1 MDARPV
7 PPASVTVAS
16 ILGILGSGAVLIVG
30 ALFGLGARAAQS
42 GNNAGM
48 TPHVRMILHVVTYS
62 LLVGGVLGVLIGV
75 ALLAQQN
82 WARKTI
88 VVGSGLAVILSTYS
102 LYISLALLGVPPVS
116 DMKPHASHVLW
127 GSFFS
132 ISLLI
137 FGVAMWFVIL
147 FTRPAAIASFERPMP
162 PRDHSKPSAPSC
174 PLPLALLSGFFIV
187 GAVVSLLLL
196 RGSDRTPDILFGH
209 AIYGP
214 SQVHY
219 VAVAAVVGIGAAV
232 GLWRVK
238 GWGIYLAMGLE
249 LFSVANHAVTFLS
262 PKSLPSLREA
272 LAAMA
277 AQGVKPPL
285 RDPAVGFHYLQGL
298 GLSFALALLVT
309 ILLSRSKF
317 LAAASAP
324 APLP

>member
-1 MDARPV
+1 MDSRPIA
-7 PPASVTVAS
+7 PASVTIAS
-16 ILGILGSGAVLIVG
+16 IFSILGSGAVLIVG

-48 TPHVRMILHVVTYS
+48 TPHVSTVLHVVTYS
-62 LLVGGVLGVLIGV
+62 LIVLGVLGVLISV
-75 ALLAQQN
+75 ALLAQQD

-88 VVGSGLAVILSTYS
+88 VVVSGLAVVLSTYS
-102 LYISLALLGVPPVS
+102 LYICLALFGVPPAT
-116 DMKPHASHVLW
+116 DIKPHASHVLW

-147 FTRPAAIASFERPMP
+147 FTRPITIASFERPMP
-162 PRDHSKPSAPSC
+162 PRDHANPSAPSC
-174 PLPLALLSGFFIV
+174 PLPLALLSGFFTV

-196 RGSDRTPDILFGH
+196 RVSDRTPDMLFGH
-209 AIYGP
+209 ALYGP
-214 SQVHY
+214 SQMQY
-219 VAVAAVVGIGAAV
+219 VAVMALVSIAAAV

-238 GWGIYLAMGLE
+238 GWGIHLAIGLE
-249 LFSVANHAVTFLS
+249 LFSAANHAVTFLS
-262 PKSLPSLREA
+262 PKSLPSLRVA

-277 AQGVKPPL
+277 TYGAKPPL

-298 GLSFALALLVT
+298 GLSFALALLATV
-309 ILLSRSKF
+309 LLSRSKF
-317 LAAASAP
+317 LSAASVP

>member
-1 MDARPV
+1 MDARPI
-7 PPASVTVAS
+7 PSASVIVAS
-16 ILGILGSGAVLIVG
+16 IFSILGSGAVLIVG

-42 GNNAGM
+42 GNDAGM
-48 TPHVRMILHVVTYS
+48 TPHVSTILHVVTYS
-62 LLVGGVLGVLIGV
+62 LMVLGVLGVLISV
-75 ALLAQQN
+75 ALLAQQG

-88 VVGSGLAVILSTYS
+88 VVVSGLAVILSTYS
-102 LYISLALLGVPPVS
+102 LYISLALLGVPPS
-116 DMKPHASHVLW
+116 TDMKPHASHVLW

-137 FGVAMWFVIL
+137 FGVAMWFVVL
-147 FTRPAAIASFERPMP
+147 FTRPTTIASFERPVP
-162 PRDHSKPSAPSC
+162 PCDHAKPPAPSC

-196 RGSDRTPDILFGH
+196 RASGHTPDLLFGH
-209 AIYGP
+209 ALYGP

-219 VAVAAVVGIGAAV
+219 VAVTAVVGLAAAV

-238 GWGIYLAMGLE
+238 SWGIHLAIGLE
-249 LFSVANHAVTFLS
+249 LFSVANHTVTFLS

-277 AQGVKPPL
+277 THGAKPPL
-285 RDPAVGFHYLQGL
+285 HDPAVGFHYLQGL

-309 ILLSRSKF
+309 LLHSRPKF
-317 LAAASAP
+317 LEAASMS

>member
-7 PPASVTVAS
+7 PPASVIVAS
-16 ILGILGSGAVLIVG
+16 IFSILGSGAVLIVG

-42 GNNAGM
+42 GNDAGM
-48 TPHVRMILHVVTYS
+48 TPHVKMILQVVTYS
-62 LLVGGVLGVLIGV
+62 FLVAGVLGVLISV
-75 ALLAQQN
+75 ALLAQQD

-88 VVGSGLAVILSTYS
+88 VVGSGLAVIFSTYS
-102 LYISLALLGVPPVS
+102 LYISLALLGVPPAT

-147 FTRPAAIASFERPMP
+147 FTRPATIASFVRPMP
-162 PRDHSKPSAPSC
+162 KGDQAKPSAPSC
-174 PLPLALLSGFFIV
+174 PLPLALLSGFLIA
-187 GAVVSLLLL
+187 GAVASLLLL
-196 RGSDRTPDILFGH
+196 RVSDRTPDMLFGH
-209 AIYGP
+209 ALYGP
-214 SQVHY
+214 SQMHY
-219 VAVAAVVGIGAAV
+219 VAVMAVVSIGAAV
-232 GLWRVK
+232 ELLRVK
-238 GWGIYLAMGLE
+238 SWGIHLAVGLE
-249 LFSVANHAVTFLS
+249 LFSAPNHAVTFLS

-277 AQGVKPPL
+277 THGAEPPL
-285 RDPAVGFHYLQGL
+285 HDPAVGFHYLQGL

-309 ILLSRSKF
+309 VLLSRSKF
-317 LAAASAP
+317 LEAASAP